1 VKIAVTGRPGIGK
14 TTLCMKVFNTLK
26 DVEGFVT
33 LEVRE
38 RGRRIG
44 FKLHDLKS
52 GHELWLA
59 RIGEGYP
66 RVGKYV
72 VFLENLNR
80 FANRIEEYEGC
91 LIVID
96 EVGPMELKSD
106 KFVEAMKSII
116 KSEKNLLV
124 TVHYKS
130 KHPIVEM
137 IRRKFELYVIDE
149 RNRNY
154 VAKEIIRRFEDVCRR
169 GKS

>member
-1 VKIAVTGRPGIGK
+1 VKIAVTGRPGVGK
-14 TTLCMKVFNTLK
+14 TTLCMKVFKSLK
-26 DVEGFVT
+26 NVEGFVT

-52 GHELWLA
+52 GEELWLA
-59 RIGEGYP
+59 KVGEGYP

-72 VFLENLNR
+72 VFLENLDR
-80 FANRIEEYEGC
+80 FARKISDYDGC

-106 KFVEAMKSII
+106 NFVRAMERLIESD
-116 KSEKNLLV
+116 KNLLV

-130 KHPIVEM
+130 KHPLVER
-137 IRRKFELYVIDE
+137 IRREFELYVIDE
-149 RNRNY
+149 RNRDD
-154 VAKEIIRRFEDVCRR
+154 VANEIINKFKRLT
-169 GKS
+169 KT

>member
-1 VKIAVTGRPGIGK
+1 MKIAVTGRPGVGK
-14 TTLCMKVFNTLK
+14 TTLCMKVFKSLK
-26 DVEGFVT
+26 NVEGFVT

-52 GHELWLA
+52 GEELWLA
-59 RIGEGYP
+59 KVGEGYP

-72 VFLENLNR
+72 VFLENLDR
-80 FANRIEEYEGC
+80 FARKISDYDGC

-106 KFVEAMKSII
+106 NFVRAMERLIESD
-116 KSEKNLLV
+116 KNLLV

-130 KHPIVEM
+130 KHPLVER
-137 IRRKFELYVIDE
+137 IRREFELYVIDE
-149 RNRNY
+149 RNRDD
-154 VAKEIIRRFEDVCRR
+154 VANEIINKFKRLT
-169 GKS
+169 KT

>member
-1 VKIAVTGRPGIGK
+1 MKIAVTGRPGVGK
-14 TTLCMKVFNTLK
+14 TTLCMKVFKSLK

-52 GHELWLA
+52 GEELWLA
-59 RIGEGYP
+59 KVGEGYP

-72 VFLENLNR
+72 VFLENLDR
-80 FANRIEEYEGC
+80 FARKISDYDGC

-106 KFVEAMKSII
+106 NFVRAMERLIESD
-116 KSEKNLLV
+116 KNLLV

-130 KHPIVEM
+130 KHPLVER
-137 IRRKFELYVIDE
+137 IKREFELYVIDE
-149 RNRNY
+149 KNRDD
-154 VAKEIIRRFEDVCRR
+154 VANEIINKFKRLT
-169 GKS
+169 KT

>member
-1 VKIAVTGRPGIGK
+1 MAVTGRPGIGK
-14 TTLCMKVFNTLK
+14 TTLCMKVFKALK

-38 RGRRIG
+38 KGRRIG

-52 GHELWLA
+52 GEELWLA
-59 RIGEGYP
+59 KVGEGYP

-72 VFLENLNR
+72 VFLENLDR
-80 FANRIEEYEGC
+80 FAGKISDYDGC

-106 KFVEAMKSII
+106 NFVRAMERLIESD
-116 KSEKNLLV
+116 KNLLV

-130 KHPIVEM
+130 KHPLVER
-137 IRRKFELYVIDE
+137 IKREFELYVIDE
-149 RNRNY
+149 RNRDD
-154 VAKEIIRRFEDVCRR
+154 VANEIINKFKRLT
-169 GKS
+169 KT